1 MTDRDIL
8 IFSIGLLSGL
18 LFAGIAWLI
27 DLHKRSDTIEKGN
40 APK

>member
-27 DLHKRSDTIEKGN
+27 DLRKRSDALKKGN